1 MDASIIIV
9 THNSGA
15 DIDRCLRALL
25 AQSGASFDVIVVDN
39 ASTDATR
46 EVVGRFGAPVA
57 LLAQAEN
64 RGFAG
69 GNNIG
74 AAACDGNLVILLN
87 PDTEV
92 QAGWL
97 RALVELFAA
106 SPDIAVAG
114 CKGLYGDGRTLQH
127 VGGYIDTEAGHAY
140 HFGDGTQDTGQFD
153 TRREVDF
160 VSGFAFA
167 VRREMWRAL
176 GGLDE
181 GYYPAYFE
189 EIDFCYRAR
198 RRGGRVVV
206 EPAARV
212 THFQQPRG
220 PTTTFDGQTP
230 QRHRWRFFL
239 RHLSGDQLLAVL
251 RAERGFIATQVAP
264 QALAGL
270 VKVYIETACSWRDTV
285 AARLTDSDLGGPLD
299 PDRAIAIAQ
308 GLRALPAAALAH
320 LRALGDERLTQVR
333 ANLVALDTPEHWPE
347 LEISGNRLRDRLA
360 RWLLKPYVDQML
372 ARLTASRLARERIM
386 LDSLNRAWQAIEYG
400 EDSQN
405 AAWRLAEF
413 LSTKMMERGKE

>member
-39 ASTDATR
+39 ASTDASR
-46 EVVGRFGAPVA
+46 EIVGSFGASVT

-153 TRREVDF
+153 TCREVDF

-167 VRREMWRAL
+167 VRREMWLAL

-181 GYYPAYFE
+181 SYYPAYFE

-212 THFQQPRG
+212 THFKRPHG
-220 PTTTFDGQTP
+220 PTTTFDSQTP
-230 QRHRWRFFL
+230 QRQRWRFLL

-251 RAERGFIATQVAP
+251 RAERGFIAAHIAP

-270 VKVYIETACSWRDTV
+270 AKVYIETAVSWRETV
-285 AARLTDSDLGGPLD
+285 AARLTDPDLGGPLD
-299 PDRAIAIAQ
+299 PNQVIAIAQ
-308 GLRALPAAALAH
+308 GLRALPATALAH
-320 LRALGDERLTQVR
+320 LRALHDERLIQVR
-333 ANLVALDTPEHWPE
+333 ASLTALDAPEPWPE
-347 LEISGNRLRDRLA
+347 LEISGNRLRDHLV
-360 RWLLKPYVDQML
+360 RWLLKPYADQML
-372 ARLTASRLARERIM
+372 AQVTASRLARERLILNS
-386 LDSLNRAWQAIEYG
+386 LDRAWQAMEFG
-400 EDSQN
+400 VDSQN

-413 LSTKMMERGKE
+413 LSTLVVERDTE